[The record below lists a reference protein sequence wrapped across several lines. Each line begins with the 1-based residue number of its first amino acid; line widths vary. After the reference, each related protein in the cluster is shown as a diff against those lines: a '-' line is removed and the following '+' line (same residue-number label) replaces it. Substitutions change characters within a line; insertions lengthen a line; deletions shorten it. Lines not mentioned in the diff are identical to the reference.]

1 MSMLWNQPVEVDP
14 SGNIIEKVAFDHNG
28 NEGISKILCGL
39 DRIDNGY
46 ASGIQIEDR
55 ANTMSDAMGV
65 TLDGI
70 ILKPKLD
77 QYMVNSTWT
86 GNYID
91 NWFPGYDMTTTE
103 VAEYRNTLTVDID
116 SCLGMIS
123 SSGEYFHS
131 SAT

>member
-1 MSMLWNQPVEVDP
+1 
-14 SGNIIEKVAFDHNG
+14 
-28 NEGISKILCGL
+28 
-39 DRIDNGY
+39 
-46 ASGIQIEDR
+46 
-55 ANTMSDAMGV
+55 MSDAMGV

-70 ILKPKLD
+70 LLKPKLD

-91 NWFPGYDMTTTE
+91 NWFPGYSMTTTE